1 MNIQNTTLAG
11 TGVISISVLSNVLLW
26 FCLKYFSQDNALT
39 QLQPSTYLVL
49 QFGITWTILMTL
61 TVIALFA
68 GNNTFASKNRM
79 NFLLDCKKLSLK
91 HFCLILISSL
101 VAILS
106 FYAVMN
112 WFALPQTKISAF
124 VPLRTAIAICILVAL
139 GVLIFKE
146 KNNVFIWSGI
156 GLLILA
162 IIMIFVGRFMINV

>member
-1 MNIQNTTLAG
+1 MNIKNTALAG

-26 FCLKYFSQDNALT
+26 FCLKYFSQDHKLL

-68 GNNTFASKNRM
+68 GNKPYAVTNRI
-79 NFLLDCKKLSLK
+79 NFVKDCQKLSWK
-91 HFCLILISSL
+91 HISLIVLSSL

-106 FYAVMN
+106 FYAVMH
-112 WFALPQTKISAF
+112 WFGLPQSKISAF

-146 KNNVFIWSGI
+146 KNNLFIWCGI